1 MLMHVL
7 GIVAIICGGAMI
19 GVIESG
25 TPTGVW
31 YKLIAISA
39 LAGGGYMF
47 GLG

>member
-1 MLMHVL
+1 MFTHTL
-7 GIVAIICGGAMI
+7 GIIAIICGGAMI

-31 YKLIAISA
+31 YKLIAISS
-39 LAGGGYMF
+39 LASGGYLF

>member
-1 MLMHVL
+1 MLIHVI
-7 GIVAIICGGAMI
+7 GIVAMITGGAMI

-31 YKLIAISA
+31 YKMVATSA

-47 GLG
+47 GVG